1 MGKPLRAISRFQA
14 SGRSDSPFSPCG
26 IQKVGLTGVG
36 FWGSPGV
43 PSLVSGFRTPN
54 LLLLPVWEKGGGGDE
69 GRKRAG
75 MQNIA
80 YLS

>member
-1 MGKPLRAISRFQA
+1 VEATTALQGRELPLLQA
-14 SGRSDSPFSPCG
+14 GWTGAGFS
-26 IQKVGLTGVG
+26 
-36 FWGSPGV
+36 GSPGV